1 MNEAMGT
8 VRVQV
13 EGRALALQFARIE
26 MPMTHW
32 HLDTF
37 LVEYDLWDILEF
49 ADFSVAPDGQIEA
62 FEVFGQRF
70 VPVAEEQPTS
80 I

>member
-1 MNEAMGT
+1 
-8 VRVQV
+8 
-13 EGRALALQFARIE
+13 
-26 MPMTHW
+26 MTHW

-37 LVEYDLWDILEF
+37 LVEYDLWDIREF